1 MKKIV
6 ICMMLA
12 VLCLAGSAGSFLLL
26 DAPRYGGMAYRQISR
41 MADGFDRDDRK
52 NGPDRR
58 MPRGHHD
65 RDNDRRPAAPADRP
79 VPPPRA
85 PGNAP
90 APAPAPAPAQPAPG
104 AAPAAPAPAPAPAPE
119 APAAP

>member
-41 MADGFDRDDRK
+41 MTDGFDRDDRK

-104 AAPAAPAPAPAPAPE
+104 AAAPAPAPAPE
-119 APAAP
+119 ASAAQ